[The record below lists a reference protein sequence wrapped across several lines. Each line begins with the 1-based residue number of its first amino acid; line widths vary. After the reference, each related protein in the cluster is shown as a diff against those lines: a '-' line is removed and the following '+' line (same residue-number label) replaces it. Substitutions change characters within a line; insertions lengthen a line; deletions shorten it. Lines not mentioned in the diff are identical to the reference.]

1 MPWWFWIITHVWIV
15 SFTIIV
21 TVAIHEDEYRN
32 MENWKHLLAV
42 IALHIFA
49 PITVLFG
56 AGAVLWENVIK
67 YKVHEWAEGNYR
79 LKRFFENR
87 KRKKEEK
94 EQVEKD
100 FKEMED
106 NEDQWRIERLG
117 IKLR

>member
-42 IALHIFA
+42 IAIHIFA

-56 AGAVLWENVIK
+56 AGIVLWENVIE
-67 YKVHEWAEGNYR
+67 YKVNEWIGHNYF
-79 LKRFFENR
+79 KTFFE
-87 KRKKEEK
+87 KKKLK

-100 FKEMED
+100 FKEIED
-106 NEDQWRIERLG
+106 NEDEWRIERLG
-117 IKLR
+117 IKLK